1 MNRRQGRRF
10 IVLGLARRGGRGA
23 SPSGTARRSVSAAE
37 RRVGVLDVEAGVDA
51 DLDRGGI
58 EHRKADQDG
67 KDEKQE
73 LHRIRGLVPAAPWPR
88 IDIVN

>member
-1 MNRRQGRRF
+1 
-10 IVLGLARRGGRGA
+10 
-23 SPSGTARRSVSAAE
+23 VSAVK
-37 RRVGVLDVEAGVDA
+37 RRVGVLDVEARVDA

-58 EHRKADQDG
+58 EHRETDQDG